1 VIVMELDENGGR
13 YGRYDHIV
21 VVFNANTTQQSFT
34 STALAG
40 LDLGL
45 HPVQRSSS
53 DAVVRTASFDEK
65 TGTVVVPGLTT
76 AVFVTGG
83 ER

>member
-1 VIVMELDENGGR
+1 
-13 YGRYDHIV
+13 
-21 VVFNANTTQQSFT
+21 
-34 STALAG
+34 
-40 LDLGL
+40 
-45 HPVQRSSS
+45 
-53 DAVVRTASFDEK
+53 VVRTASFDEK